1 MIYGGVLLVIVNTP
15 PMAYTL
21 IYLIEC
27 FSQRLPWKWCP
38 GGVGGIHAVSAEN
51 YVSNVSCYEIT
62 QYQYPCVRVNSTLAR
77 RYGSG
82 NYTGPEAVA
91 VQEVTGGPAVVVPL
105 TEYTALRNACIP
117 GNISSQEYYWWKEV
131 LNLTSSIAEP
141 GAIQPRVA
149 ISLAVCWF
157 LGFLTIR
164 TGPRSLAKVSAV
176 SVYAKF
182 ALLLALCFVAVRLS
196 GALRGVATCLKPDL
210 KKLPKAK
217 TWYSA
222 TRLLFYSTGLS
233 LGSTTCFAS
242 YNNFQAD
249 ILMHSVKVSVADFV
263 YSLLGMVFVF
273 SLYGHVAQSYTVPIS
288 DVITPGAYLVE

>member
-1 MIYGGVLLVIVNTP
+1 MIPGGTPSLLHERDQWAKSSDFTYTVINGAIGFSNVCQFPYEVYDNGGLVFVLVYAYLVVTLGVPLLYLEFFLGQFCGQSMPQAFGGFPMAKGLGWAMIYGGVLLVIVNTP

-38 GGVGGIHAVSAEN
+38 GGVGGTHAVSAEN

-117 GNISSQEYYWWKEV
+117 GNISSQEYYWWYVRLKCPRKMPRRENQTKERDY
-131 LNLTSSIAEP
+131 I
-141 GAIQPRVA
+141 
-149 ISLAVCWF
+149 
-157 LGFLTIR
+157 
-164 TGPRSLAKVSAV
+164 
-176 SVYAKF
+176 
-182 ALLLALCFVAVRLS
+182 ALLS
-196 GALRGVATCLKPDL
+196 
-210 KKLPKAK
+210 
-217 TWYSA
+217 
-222 TRLLFYSTGLS
+222 
-233 LGSTTCFAS
+233 
-242 YNNFQAD
+242 
-249 ILMHSVKVSVADFV
+249 
-263 YSLLGMVFVF
+263 
-273 SLYGHVAQSYTVPIS
+273 
-288 DVITPGAYLVE
+288 